1 MDISEGHYGV
11 SLLNDCKYGYSAK
24 DSNIALTL
32 IKSGI
37 DPNKTADQEEHV
49 FTYALYPH
57 KEMWSA
63 AGTVQEAYKL
73 NQPAYATKGE
83 LKNTGKSFISTD
95 KDNIIIE
102 TVKPAENGDGM
113 IVRLYDCENSLTKA
127 TLIFA
132 EGMLESVEECNLMEE
147 KEADIEACGNSF
159 TVSVK
164 PYEIKTY
171 RVRLK

>member
-1 MDISEGHYGV
+1 MR
-11 SLLNDCKYGYSAK
+11 
-24 DSNIALTL
+24 LT
-32 IKSGI
+32 
-37 DPNKTADQEEHV
+37 
-49 FTYALYPH
+49 
-57 KEMWSA
+57 
-63 AGTVQEAYKL
+63 
-73 NQPAYATKGE
+73 GE
-83 LKNTGKSFISTD
+83 LKNSGKSFISTD

-127 TLIFA
+127 TLTFA